1 MHIQTKY
8 QGNFRFAS
16 GDGDGAVTIDGAK
29 EMGGLGIAPTP
40 KSLLLYGLAG
50 CTGLDIVTILQKKKV
65 EYDSFEIDIKAEQT
79 NTHPKIFKTIEIIFK
94 FAGKEEDRQTIEK
107 AIKLSEKQFC
117 GVTAMLSK
125 SARITWTL
133 EIL

>member
-8 QGNFRFAS
+8 QGNLRFSS
-16 GDGDGAVTIDGAK
+16 GDGDGAVTMDGSQ
-29 EMGGLGIAPTP
+29 EVGGLGIAPTP

-79 NTHPKIFKTIEIIFK
+79 NTHPKTFKTIEIIFK
-94 FAGKEEDRQTIEK
+94 FSGKEEDRQTIEK

-125 SARITWTL
+125 SAEISWTL
-133 EIL
+133 EIS